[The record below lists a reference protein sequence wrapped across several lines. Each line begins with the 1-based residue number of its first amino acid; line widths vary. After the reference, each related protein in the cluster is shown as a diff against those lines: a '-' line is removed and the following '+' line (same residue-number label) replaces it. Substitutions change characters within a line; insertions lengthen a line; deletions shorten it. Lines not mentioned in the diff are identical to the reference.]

1 MSRVVRLQS
10 SRLVPRA
17 VLAACLILT
26 MASCVS
32 SVQYVVVSNVPESA
46 TFTVIPAST
55 SAEDNDAANSVTGEL
70 VALGIRVLERP
81 ALVRQ
86 RTEFSGKSTGS
97 GIGITL
103 DGNLA
108 VGGNSGAQ
116 AGDVTT
122 SVDPVALIQDTKAD
136 YVVFVRPGPW
146 LRIVRRAD
154 SQILFAGNLAVE
166 SNNGCCVSPAFW
178 NMVKPQRERL
188 RELVIKMGVP
198 VR

>member
-1 MSRVVRLQS
+1 MMTT
-10 SRLVPRA
+10 A
-17 VLAACLILT
+17 G
-26 MASCVS
+26 CVS
-32 SVQYVVVSNVPESA
+32 SVQYVVVTNVPQSA

-70 VALGIRVLERP
+70 VALGVRVLERP

-86 RTEFSGKSTGS
+86 RTEFSGKSSGS
-97 GIGITL
+97 GVGITL

-108 VGGNSGAQ
+108 VGGNSGSQ

-136 YVVFVRPGPW
+136 YVVFARPGPW
-146 LRIVRRAD
+146 LKIVRRAD

-166 SNNGCCVSPAFW
+166 SNSGCCLSPAFW

-188 RELVIKMGVP
+188 RELLIKMGVS